1 MRIEVAA
8 ENALIIYFAEKASE
22 NTLAQVQAFTS
33 LMADKQQHPYV
44 IDLVPSYTSLM
55 VVYDVAKIIHSQLV
69 QVLETHAQQVVSAN
83 QTLGKEVVIPVY
95 YSTET
100 GPDLTRIAEHHQL
113 DVEQVIELHQSQC
126 YLVYAIGFAPGFAYL
141 GNVDK
146 QIAMPRLSTPRKRV
160 PKGAVAIADRQT
172 AVYPASSP
180 GGWNI
185 IGNSP
190 ISLFDAKAN
199 PVMPFNVGD
208 RVRFESVNLSQFKQL
223 GGQLDEF

>member
-1 MRIEVAA
+1 MRIQVAA
-8 ENALIIYFAEKASE
+8 ENALIIYFAEQVSE
-22 NTLAQVQAFTS
+22 KTLAQVQAYTS
-33 LMADKQQHPYV
+33 LLADKNQHNYV

-55 VVYDVAKIIHSQLV
+55 VVYDVTKINHSQLV
-69 QVLETHAQQVVSAN
+69 QQLETLAVQSVSNGEA
-83 QTLGKEVVIPVY
+83 GSKDVVIPVY
-95 YSTET
+95 YSLDT
-100 GPDLTRIAEHHQL
+100 GPDLERIATHHQI
-113 DVEQVIELHQSQC
+113 DVEKVIELHQSQS

-141 GNVDK
+141 GSVPP

-172 AVYPASSP
+172 AVYPAASP

-190 ISLFDAKAN
+190 MTLFDPSAN

-223 GGQLDEF
+223 GGQPDEF